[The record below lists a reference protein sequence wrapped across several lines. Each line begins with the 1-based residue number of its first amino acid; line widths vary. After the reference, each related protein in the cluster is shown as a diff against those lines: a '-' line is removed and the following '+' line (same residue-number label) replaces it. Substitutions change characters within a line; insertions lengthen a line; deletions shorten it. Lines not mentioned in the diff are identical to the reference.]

1 MGDTERLAEA
11 YREHIALPWQEG
23 ISGAQRVI
31 MAVYEKDQERRLR
44 ARLNEFEIATR
55 DAGHEW
61 RLIDIADSFGVWLAR
76 EEDSYR
82 TAYFESPEDLRLK
95 LDSEFTGFVAARIRE
110 QLEAGADP
118 ARAVVAVVGV
128 GALYGFT
135 RATAVLRLVEPDI
148 RGRLLIFFPGTLE
161 GNNYRLLDAR
171 DGWNYLAVPI
181 TLHRTGAASC

>member
-11 YREHIALPWQEG
+11 YREHIVLPWQEG

-44 ARLNEFEIATR
+44 ARLNEFEIATH
-55 DAGHEW
+55 DAGYEW
-61 RLIDIADSFGVWLAR
+61 RLIDISDVFGAWLAR
-76 EEDSYR
+76 EEEAYR

-95 LDSEFTGFVAARIRE
+95 LDAEFTGFVAARIRE
-110 QLEAGADP
+110 QLEIGESP
-118 ARAVVAVVGV
+118 SRTVVAVVGV

-135 RATAVLRLVEPDI
+135 RVTGVLRQLEPHI

-181 TLHRTGAASC
+181 TLHGTGAASC